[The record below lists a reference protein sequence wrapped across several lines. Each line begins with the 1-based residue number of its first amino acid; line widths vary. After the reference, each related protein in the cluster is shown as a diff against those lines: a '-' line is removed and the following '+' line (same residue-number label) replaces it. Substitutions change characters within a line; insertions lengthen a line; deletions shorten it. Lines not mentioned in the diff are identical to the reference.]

1 MKVEI
6 LAETI
11 EACMSFFARL
21 IVVGCL
27 LCPSAMGFAQSQP
40 RVAPPQEVML
50 TTKDG
55 VTLAATYYKSSKG
68 REAVPIVMLHDHKEQ
83 RTIFNALA
91 SALQAPSDERVQSH
105 AVLTVDLR
113 GHGGSTLSVDAN
125 GETVEIDAAKLLA
138 SDFEDMVTYDMEA
151 VRKFLVD
158 RNDAQELNLNKLVLV
173 GAGMGA
179 NVATIWAGVDW
190 DAPPLPQRKQGQD
203 VKALVLSSPNWRQ
216 KGLPLANTLKHPA
229 VRQDISVMLVYG
241 SQESKAKESAETIY
255 KNFQKF
261 HPEPPIDRVRELKD
275 LFDYPLPTTLQGSK
289 LLVDPQF
296 NMLPNLDNFLKFR
309 LVDQPFPWVQRRL
322 P

>member
-1 MKVEI
+1 
-6 LAETI
+6 
-11 EACMSFFARL
+11 MSIFARL
-21 IVVGCL
+21 IVLGCL
-27 LCPSAMGFAQSQP
+27 LLPSAGVLAQSQP

-91 SALQAPSDERVQSH
+91 SALQAPADERVQSH

-113 GHGGSTLSVDAN
+113 GHGGSTLAIDAN

-138 SDFEDMVTYDMEA
+138 DDFADMVTYDMEA

-179 NVATIWAGVDW
+179 NVAMIWAGVDW

-216 KGLPLANTLKHPA
+216 KGLPLVNALKNPA
-229 VRQDISVMLVYG
+229 VREDLSVMLVYG
-241 SQESKAKESAETIY
+241 SQDNKAKDSAETIY
-255 KNFQKF
+255 KNFRKF

-309 LVDQPFPWVQRRL
+309 LVDQPFPFVQRRL